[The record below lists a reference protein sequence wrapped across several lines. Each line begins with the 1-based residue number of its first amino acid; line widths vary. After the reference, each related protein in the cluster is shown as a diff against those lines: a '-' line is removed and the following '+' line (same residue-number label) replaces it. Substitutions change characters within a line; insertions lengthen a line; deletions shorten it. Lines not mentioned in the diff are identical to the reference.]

1 MDVLLLLARLI
12 LAVVFVVAGI
22 AKLLDP
28 GGSRKALTGF
38 GLPAAFAA
46 PGGILLPLAELIIGV
61 LLLPRATAQWA
72 AIGALTLLI
81 IFVAAIGYNLARGRT
96 PDCHCFGQIY
106 SEPVGVSTLV
116 RNGVL
121 AVIAGFLLIGG
132 WNGPGPSVVGWLGD
146 LSNAERV
153 VAAVATIALLAA
165 IAEAWL
171 LIHLLSQ
178 NGRVLLRIDAVET
191 MLKEGIPAAAANAPA
206 ATNGQRA
213 PGLPVGSPA
222 PTFRLEGLHGETMT
236 LDALRASGRPVML
249 IFTDPGCG
257 PCNALLP
264 DLGKWQRDFSN
275 KMDIA
280 VLSRGKAEA
289 NKAKAAE
296 HGLSRVLLQQDR
308 EVAQLYEA
316 YGTPS
321 AVIVRPDGTIGSPL
335 AGGAEAIRNLVAT
348 TTGTLTVAA
357 APVPP
362 RPAAQPQPAPS
373 GNGGA
378 AAPPAPVAPRAA
390 VGAAAPAV
398 SLPDVNG
405 KTVNLSDFTGD
416 RTAVLFWN
424 PGCGFCK
431 RMLDDLKAWE
441 ENPPK
446 GSTKLLIVSTGE
458 PAANTALG
466 LKSPLVL
473 DQGFSVGRA
482 FGASGTPSAVLV
494 DASGKVA
501 SDVVVGAPAVMAL
514 VRGEDPAKAN
524 GGAPA
529 AAAPKA
535 ASKGDPAPTVKLP
548 DLEGKQFDLKSRRGG
563 KTMLLFWNPGCG
575 FCKRMLDDL
584 KAWEASPPKGAPKL
598 VIVSTGTV
606 EANEALGFKSTILLD
621 EGFSVGRAFGA
632 GGTPSAVLIDAKGNI
647 ASEVAVGAPGVLA
660 LAGAT
665 PKEPA
670 ATV

>member
-1 MDVLLLLARLI
+1 
-12 LAVVFVVAGI
+12 
-22 AKLLDP
+22 
-28 GGSRKALTGF
+28 
-38 GLPAAFAA
+38 
-46 PGGILLPLAELIIGV
+46 
-61 LLLPRATAQWA
+61 
-72 AIGALTLLI
+72 
-81 IFVAAIGYNLARGRT
+81 
-96 PDCHCFGQIY
+96 
-106 SEPVGVSTLV
+106 
-116 RNGVL
+116 
-121 AVIAGFLLIGG
+121 
-132 WNGPGPSVVGWLGD
+132 GD

-153 VAAVATIALLAA
+153 VAVVAALAFLAA

-191 MLKEGIPAAAANAPA
+191 MLKEGVPAAAAIDPAP

-213 PGLPVGSPA
+213 PGLAVGSPA

-249 IFTDPGCG
+249 VFTDPGCG

-264 DLGKWQRDFSN
+264 DLGKWQRDYSN
-275 KMDIA
+275 KLDIA
-280 VLSRGKAEA
+280 VLSRGKPEA

-335 AGGAEAIRNLVAT
+335 AGGAEAIRNLVSKS
-348 TTGTLTVAA
+348 TGTLSIAA

-362 RPAAQPQPAPS
+362 RPAAQPQPAPA
-373 GNGGA
+373 GNGA
-378 AAPPAPVAPRAA
+378 PAPAAPRAA
-390 VGAAAPAV
+390 VGAAAPVV

-405 KTVNLSDFTGD
+405 KTVNLSDFKGD

-441 ENPPK
+441 DNPPK
-446 GSTKLLIVSTGE
+446 GSTKLLVVSTGE

-473 DQGFSVGRA
+473 DQGFAVGRA

-494 DASGKVA
+494 DANGKVA
-501 SDVVVGAPAVMAL
+501 SDVVVGGPAVMAL

-535 ASKGDPAPTVKLP
+535 ASKGDPAPTVKLS
-548 DLEGKQFDLKSRRGG
+548 DITGKQFDLKSRRGG

-584 KAWEASPPKGAPKL
+584 KAWEENPPKGAPKL
-598 VIVSTGTV
+598 VVVSTGTV
-606 EANEALGFKSTILLD
+606 ESNEALGLKSTILLD
-621 EGFSVGRAFGA
+621 EGFSVGRTFGA
-632 GGTPSAVLIDAKGNI
+632 SGTPSAVLIDAKGNI
-647 ASEVAVGAPGVLA
+647 ASDVAVGAPGVLA

-670 ATV
+670 ATA